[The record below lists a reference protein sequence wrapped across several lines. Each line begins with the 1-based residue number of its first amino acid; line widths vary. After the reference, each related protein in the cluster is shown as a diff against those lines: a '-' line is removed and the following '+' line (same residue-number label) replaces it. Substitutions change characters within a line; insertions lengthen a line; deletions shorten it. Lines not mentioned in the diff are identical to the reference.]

1 MPDIPSTSAKLG
13 PGGLKVPALRRCATA
28 GTNTIAPA
36 THADAEPRPD
46 NRGAPGRDLRAR
58 GEAHLA
64 DAAAGREP
72 RETSSLTNDTGTAPP
87 IICIWTDGA
96 CIGNP
101 GPGGWAYVT
110 TVGGEIDSRFGHC
123 CAQTTNIEMEMVAV
137 IQALRS
143 VKHLDRPVTVY
154 IDLEYISKGMNEWL
168 PRWEKNGW
176 RTNKRKPVAH
186 RQLWE
191 ELKALRDARGPGA
204 EITFAWIQGHAGH
217 AENEEA
223 DRLAQ
228 AAAAVASRSAR
239 SCRTRYDAEA
249 GLMVP
254 K

>member
-1 MPDIPSTSAKLG
+1 MPDIHNTSPKLG

-36 THADAEPRPD
+36 THSDTEPRPD
-46 NRGAPGRDLRAR
+46 NRGAPGRDLKPR

-64 DAAAGREP
+64 DAAAGGEP

-87 IICIWTDGA
+87 IVRIWTGGA
-96 CIGNP
+96 CIGIR
-101 GPGGWAYVT
+101 GPGGWAFVT
-110 TVGGEIDSRFGHC
+110 TLGDDIPSGSGHV
-123 CAQTTNIEMEMVAV
+123 CAQTTSNEMKMIAV

-143 VKHLDRPVTVY
+143 VKRLDLAVTVY
-154 IDLEYISKGMNEWL
+154 SDFDNIPKGMNEWL
-168 PRWEKNGW
+168 ATWETNGW
-176 RTNKRKPVAH
+176 RNNKRKPVAD
-186 RQLWE
+186 RPLWE

-204 EITFAWIQGHAGH
+204 EITFAWIKGYAGH
-217 AENEEA
+217 AENEQA

-228 AAAAVASRSAR
+228 AEAAVASRSAR
-239 SCRTRYDAEA
+239 SCRARYDAEA